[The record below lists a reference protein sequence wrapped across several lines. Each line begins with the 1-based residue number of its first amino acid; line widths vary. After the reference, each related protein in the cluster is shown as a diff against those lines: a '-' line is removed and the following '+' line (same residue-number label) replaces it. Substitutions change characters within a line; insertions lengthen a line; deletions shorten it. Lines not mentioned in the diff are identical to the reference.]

1 MPLRQLTYDKR
12 NYLVW
17 HNAVADLNYFSI
29 QLKATKVVPNLSG
42 RENTD

>member
-29 QLKATKVVPNLSG
+29 QLKVPNLSG